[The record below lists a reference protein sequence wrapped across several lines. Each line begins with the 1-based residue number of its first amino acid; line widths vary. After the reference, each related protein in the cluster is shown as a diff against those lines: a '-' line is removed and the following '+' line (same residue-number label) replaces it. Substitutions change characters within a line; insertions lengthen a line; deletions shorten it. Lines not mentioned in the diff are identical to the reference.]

1 MVLKYLQY
9 CLLGFIFMIGCTP
22 TDDTSPSQEDFF
34 VKFYGDSQVET
45 GDDVLITDTGYLV
58 FGSTNSP
65 ILNSNGG
72 EDVDFF
78 LVFADAEGN
87 EINRLSFGTEFDEVP
102 QRIKPTSDGGYIM
115 VGTTTIFNAGDP
127 STNVDDSQHTNVIVY
142 KLDASGT
149 EQWSYNYGFEKTN
162 PIETVDIEDSNE
174 EGYDVVET
182 ADGDF
187 VILGTTNNVNTSK
200 DNPDPDADNA
210 DLYLFKISGTGA
222 DNSMIWERIHGFPAN
237 DQGRALL
244 PTNTGGFA
252 VMGNT
257 DVDKDGAG
265 GGTNIIFLTTN
276 SEGLNEQF
284 KVFGSGGDDDINDFA
299 SNMKRTSD
307 GGFIIV
313 GTAATA
319 AGNRTILMKVT
330 VNRTLTF
337 FETLEINEEVI
348 TAGIA
353 SRTGNPINNEG
364 NDVIELSTGG
374 YLVVGKRTGGFLEG
388 DPSGEDIYLI
398 KTDPFGKLTEGEGGE
413 LKEGLFERKFGGL
426 GNDQANAILE
436 LPSGKLVIAGTND
449 FGGTNSTMMTLMKVN
464 RRGELLR

>member
-1 MVLKYLQY
+1 MVRHYIQY
-9 CLLGFIFMIGCTP
+9 FLLVVILIPGCTP
-22 TDDTSPSQEDFF
+22 VDDTSPSQEDFF

-65 ILNSNGG
+65 TLNSNGG
-72 EDVDFF
+72 DDVDFF
-78 LVFADAEGN
+78 LVFTDFEGN
-87 EINRLSFGTEFDEVP
+87 ETNRLSFGTEFDEVP
-102 QRIKPTSDGGYIM
+102 KRIKPTSDGGYIM

-149 EQWSYNYGFEKTN
+149 EQWSYNYGFAKTTPVN
-162 PIETVDIEDSNE
+162 TADIEDSNE

-182 ADGDF
+182 TDGDF
-187 VILGTTNNVNTSK
+187 VVLGTTNNVRTNK
-200 DNPDPDADNA
+200 DNPNPDTDIA

-222 DNSMIWERIHGFPAN
+222 DNSMIWQRIDGFVGN
-237 DQGRALL
+237 DQGRSLV
-244 PTNTGGFA
+244 TINGGGFA

-257 DVDKDGAG
+257 DVEKDGSG
-265 GGTNIIFLTTN
+265 GGTNIIFLTAN
-276 SEGLNEQF
+276 DEGLNRQF
-284 KVFGSGGDDDINDFA
+284 KVFGSGDDSNDFA
-299 SNMKRTSD
+299 SKMKPTSD
-307 GGFIIV
+307 EGFIIV

-330 VNRTLTF
+330 ANRTLTF
-337 FETLEINEEVI
+337 FETLEVNEEVT
-348 TAGIA
+348 TAGVA
-353 SRTGNPINNEG
+353 SRTGNPINNDG

-398 KTDPFGKLTEGEGGE
+398 KTDPFGKLTEGETTE

-426 GNDQANAILE
+426 GNDQANAIVE

-449 FGGTNSTMMTLMKVN
+449 FGGTNSTMMTLMKLN